1 MSSYRIIDARG
12 TQEGADAFVHRLFPV
27 LGGQRNLDP
36 FVLWDHFTLQGGTGF
51 PPHPHRGFEG
61 VTYVLDGSMHHQDS
75 LGNQSTVSA
84 GGIQRFTAGKGIV
97 HSETPAATGE
107 TNGIQLWLNLAR
119 SDKALK
125 PDYQAVSTEQV
136 PVTQGDGWQARQVLG
151 QDSPVVLHTAA
162 DMRDISLDAGASYQ
176 QDMKAPYQGLIYL
189 LHGTIR
195 IQLDGK
201 EHALNSQQALLFG
214 NTDDQHEMEEGVY
227 ADRLEIS
234 TSQAARLIIASGLPH
249 GEPIVQH
256 GPFVD

>member
-12 TQEGADAFVHRLFPV
+12 TQEGTDAFVHRLFPV
-27 LGGQRNLDP
+27 PGGQRNLDP

-97 HSETPAATGE
+97 HSETPAAMGE
-107 TNGIQLWLNLAR
+107 TNGIQLWLNLAQA
-119 SDKALK
+119 DKSLK
-125 PDYQAVSTEQV
+125 PDYQAVNPEQV
-136 PVTQGDGWQARQVLG
+136 HVTQGDGWQARQVLG
-151 QDSPVVLHTAA
+151 QDSPVVLNTPA
-162 DMRDISLDAGASYQ
+162 DMRDIRLDAGASYQ
-176 QDMKAPYQGLIYL
+176 QNLTTPYQGLIYL
-189 LHGTIR
+189 MHGTIR

-201 EHALNSQQALLFG
+201 EHELNPRQALLFG
-214 NTDDQHEMEEGVY
+214 NTGNQFGQDVMY
-227 ADRLEIS
+227 ADRLKIS
-234 TSQAARLIIASGLPH
+234 TLQAARVIIASGLPH